1 MSLKATIKKLVK
13 EAPIIYNDLS
23 NIPKLIKQI
32 GDYENQNKM
41 IEKNIILNSE
51 NKSKKAQINLL
62 LLINIILILFI
73 ALYVI

>member
-1 MSLKATIKKLVK
+1 MKKNYL
-13 EAPIIYNDLS
+13 LLL
-23 NIPKLIKQI
+23 LIFGLI
-32 GDYENQNKM
+32 SCDYENQNKM

-51 NKSKKAQINLL
+51 NKSIKAQINLL

>member
-1 MSLKATIKKLVK
+1 MSTIVDRFEKIKSKITSLKPNKSVK
-13 EAPIIYNDLS
+13 HMN
-23 NIPKLIKQI
+23 
-32 GDYENQNKM
+32 YENQNKM

-51 NKSKKAQINLL
+51 NNSKKAQINLL